1 MSNHLENMNLT
12 GHPLDIIHVLN
23 LVFLE
28 DLDGHALIG
37 KFMDAQFNFTKS
49 SFSNS
54 LIYLGK
60 HELEKAQYGVTHNI
74 DTY

>member
-37 KFMDAQFNFTKS
+37 KFMDAQFNFTES